1 MSLERTQYAE
11 VIEKVGGYYNFVT
24 IINRRLKELRN
35 GTPAMLESD
44 PGEDLIAWESAE
56 EDSQK
61 KQTKR
66 EKADGF
72 RYIGILTDKDV
83 ESENKR
89 ARVTGDEGAFI
100 ALQEKEGLKV
110 EYIRDLEKETL
121 DFYDAII
128 IPNIG
133 SAVMPPVMGKGWEE
147 RIRNYALNGGAVMR
161 AWYDIVET
169 DVSRQVD
176 VDSILASAQLLNNLI
191 QRELDNGV
199 PSEKILLAGFS
210 QGGVIVLHTA
220 LRHAKP
226 LAGILAMSTYLPT
239 VDSLETERSEANRN
253 IPIFMAH
260 GQNDPVI
267 PIVNA
272 ENTREALARLD
283 YNVELRTYPMEH
295 HVCIEEIADIRTW
308 LLEVLQPTSS

>member
-1 MSLERTQYAE
+1 MTSEILECVEMNPE
-11 VIEKVGGYYNFVT
+11 VE
-24 IINRRLKELRN
+24 
-35 GTPAMLESD
+35 PAYVVIWLHGM
-44 PGEDLIAWESAE
+44 G
-56 EDSQK
+56 
-61 KQTKR
+61 
-66 EKADGF
+66 ADGHDF
-72 RYIGILTDKDV
+72 ETIV
-83 ESENKR
+83 P
-89 ARVTGDEGAFI
+89 
-100 ALQEKEGLKV
+100 ALQLPDTLP
-110 EYIRDLEKETL
+110 IRYLFPHAPQRTVTV
-121 DFYDAII
+121 
-128 IPNIG
+128 N
-133 SAVMPPVMGKGWEE
+133 MGV
-147 RIRNYALNGGAVMR
+147 VMR

-176 VDSILASAQLLNNLI
+176 VDSILASAQLLDNLI

-210 QGGVIVLHTA
+210 QGGVIVMHTT

-239 VDSLETERSEANRN
+239 VDSLEAERSEANRN

-283 YNVELRTYPMEH
+283 YNVQLRTYPMEH